1 MNDGSEKSVRIL
13 SKPLSKLT
21 FIFKYCLESKLN
33 SVADLGYPSI
43 SGAFRQDPHRPDTPL
58 VSEILN
64 VKERSDNTSV
74 CELGH
79 VEDEAPF
86 TEG

>member
-21 FIFKYCLESKLN
+21 FISKYCLESKLN

-43 SGAFRQDPHRPDTPL
+43 SGARRQDPHRPEAP
-58 VSEILN
+58 
-64 VKERSDNTSV
+64 DNTSV

-86 TEG
+86 TEA